1 MVNIEGGT
9 QVAVVDALPGEAK
22 YAACGACHGAQ
33 GGGGVGPAL
42 AGQSVEYIVGRLNQ
56 YKAGEKV
63 GNQSNL
69 MWVKQQDCL
78 IKTLMIL
85 RSTLIL
91 YERYFSAFN
100 DKVFRFFAD
109 TFFAKRYGHRAVVL
123 ETVAGVPGMVA
134 GMLVHLKS
142 LRTHKRGYG
151 PIIRKL
157 LAEAENERMHLMF
170 FIEIAEP
177 NKLERSHNLAQ
188 FIFWHFYLVM
198 YLISPR
204 TAHMMTHYFE
214 EEAVKSY
221 TEYLELI
228 ESGRLKM
235 LMLLSWQ
242 SNTMVWMQMQ
252 GSLPWYNTFVLMN
265 KITAK

>member
-1 MVNIEGGT
+1 MGLCSTSIYSSRLRVL
-9 QVAVVDALPGEAK
+9 AMALG
-22 YAACGACHGAQ
+22 
-33 GGGGVGPAL
+33 
-42 AGQSVEYIVGRLNQ
+42 
-56 YKAGEKV
+56 
-63 GNQSNL
+63 
-69 MWVKQQDCL
+69 WVMNN
-78 IKTLMIL
+78 TFA
-85 RSTLIL
+85 RSMTK
-91 YERYFSAFN
+91 F
-100 DKVFRFFAD
+100 FRFFAD

-170 FIEIAEP
+170 FIEIAQP
-177 NKLERSHNLAQ
+177 NRLERGLIILAQ

-221 TEYLELI
+221 TEYLRLI
-228 ESGRLKM
+228 QRGDIEDVPAPTLAIEYYGM
-235 LMLLSWQ
+235 DADATLSEMIGYIRADEANH
-242 SNTMVWMQMQ
+242 SKVN
-252 GSLPWYNTFVLMN
+252 LEYANVLG
-265 KITAK
+265 